1 MMANKLLENKIAVVT
16 GGATGI
22 GREIVRELAE
32 SGAQVILADRN
43 APLGESEAK
52 QFQTNKLDVTFMRL
66 DISKIDEVKDFFH
79 NINKK
84 HSRLDILINNAGI
97 KINAGKVTETSE
109 FEWNL
114 TLGTNL
120 TGTFLCCKY
129 GIPLMEKNG
138 GSVINFSSGS
148 GIKGSYNSVAYGVT
162 KAGIIHLTKTVSLE
176 FATKNIR
183 INCIVPGLIDTQQSR
198 GSTGSKELFEKW
210 EKGIPMQRA
219 GRPEEIAPMVAFL
232 CSDHAS
238 YITGSL
244 FEINGGSLAQ

>member
-1 MMANKLLENKIAVVT
+1 MANKLLENKIAVVT

-138 GSVINFSSGS
+138 GSVINFSKFGLN
-148 GIKGSYNSVAYGVT
+148 YY
-162 KAGIIHLTKTVSLE
+162 IISTVRIWGDE
-176 FATKNIR
+176 KN
-183 INCIVPGLIDTQQSR
+183 
-198 GSTGSKELFEKW
+198 
-210 EKGIPMQRA
+210 
-219 GRPEEIAPMVAFL
+219 
-232 CSDHAS
+232 
-238 YITGSL
+238 
-244 FEINGGSLAQ
+244 

>member
-1 MMANKLLENKIAVVT
+1 MANKLLENKIAVVT

-43 APLGESEAK
+43 TPLGEAEAK
-52 QFQTNKLDVTFMRL
+52 QFQTKKLDVTFMQL

-84 HSRLDILINNAGI
+84 HSRLDILVNNAGI

-120 TGTFLCCKY
+120 TGTFLCCK
-129 GIPLMEKNG
+129 
-138 GSVINFSSGS
+138 F
-148 GIKGSYNSVAYGVT
+148 
-162 KAGIIHLTKTVSLE
+162 
-176 FATKNIR
+176 
-183 INCIVPGLIDTQQSR
+183 
-198 GSTGSKELFEKW
+198 
-210 EKGIPMQRA
+210 
-219 GRPEEIAPMVAFL
+219 
-232 CSDHAS
+232 
-238 YITGSL
+238 
-244 FEINGGSLAQ
+244 